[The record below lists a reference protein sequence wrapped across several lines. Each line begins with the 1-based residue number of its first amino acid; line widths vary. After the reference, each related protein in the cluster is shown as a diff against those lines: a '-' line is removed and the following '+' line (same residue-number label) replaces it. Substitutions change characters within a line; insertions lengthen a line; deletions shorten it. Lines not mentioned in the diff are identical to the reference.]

1 MNDAQISTSTAA
13 IGFNTQ
19 VLATKALNLTAQLAF
34 LVAIVGQLI
43 FVVYIVSFY
52 GGSYLADDLQQ
63 WNTVLGHGQI
73 KGDSLGNA
81 AVMSHIAFAAII
93 HGFGPLQFIPQLR
106 TKAPRFHH
114 WNGRLYLL
122 TGVITAITG
131 VYMMIS
137 RGTVGNDIQHLGTG
151 INGVLIV
158 IFAALTIRFAI
169 GRNIRRHRRWALR
182 LFMAISGVWF
192 FRVGLMFWL
201 TVNGGP
207 VGFDMKTF
215 TGPFLEILAYA
226 QYALPLLLLEL
237 YFRGQD
243 TRNSVLTFG
252 AAGLL
257 LVGMG
262 VMLVGIFAATMGMWL
277 PRI

>member
-1 MNDAQISTSTAA
+1 MSDTPLTAPA
-13 IGFNTQ
+13 LGFDTRA
-19 VLATKALNLTAQLAF
+19 LAAKALGLFAQLTF
-34 LVAIVGQLI
+34 LTAIVGQLI

-63 WNTVLGHGQI
+63 WNKVLGHGQI

-81 AVMSHIAFAAII
+81 AVMAHIALAAII

-106 TKAPRFHH
+106 AKAPRFHH
-114 WNGRLYLL
+114 WNGRIYLL
-122 TGVITAITG
+122 TGVITAVTG

-137 RGTVGNDIQHLGTG
+137 RGTIGNDIQHLGTG
-151 INGVLIV
+151 INGLLIV

-169 GRNIRRHRRWALR
+169 SRNIRRHRRWALR

-192 FRVGLMFWL
+192 FRIGLMFWL

-215 TGPFLEILAYA
+215 TGPFLEILSYA
-226 QYALPLLLLEL
+226 QYLLPLLLLEL
-237 YFRGQD
+237 YFRAQD
-243 TRNSVLTFG
+243 TRSSALKFSAASVLFI
-252 AAGLL
+252 
-257 LVGMG
+257 GMG
-262 VMLVGIFAATMGMWL
+262 IMLVGIFAATMGMWL